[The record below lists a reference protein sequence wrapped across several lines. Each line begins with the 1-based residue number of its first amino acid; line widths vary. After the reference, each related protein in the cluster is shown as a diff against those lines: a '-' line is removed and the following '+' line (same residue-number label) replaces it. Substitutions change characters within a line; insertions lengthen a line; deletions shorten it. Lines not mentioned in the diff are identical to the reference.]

1 MKKSF
6 CILLALFLF
15 YPVSVLSAGE
25 ASKYLDDA
33 QKNLSEVTPL
43 LKEFQNSKKQETLAD
58 AAKCNNKAYEN
69 AKGYSEIQKLEYETL
84 LLKAYGTRGMGSSPR
99 KSDAF
104 ATIDSTRDTLFATI
118 CTNDNTIAQAFWKD
132 LNQDNEAKERYR
144 TILKKYK
151 IETTNEDLK
160 TCVKNAEFALE
171 DIAAEAQRQQ
181 QQAQAQS
188 QQQAKI
194 EMDNM
199 KKENELLKKEIELLK
214 SENANLKT
222 KLQQAKKRK

>member
-1 MKKSF
+1 MKTGF
-6 CILLALFLF
+6 CILLTLLFF
-15 YPVSVLSAGE
+15 YPASVLSAGE

-33 QKNLSEVTPL
+33 QKNLSEVIPL
-43 LKEFQNSKKQETLAD
+43 LKEFHTSKKPESLGD
-58 AAKCNNKAYEN
+58 AAKYNNKAYEN
-69 AKGYSEIQKLEYETL
+69 AKEYSEIQKLEYETL

-99 KSDAF
+99 KTDAF
-104 ATIDSTRDTLFATI
+104 TTIDSTRDTLFVRT
-118 CTNDNTIAQAFWKD
+118 CNNDNTIARDFWKD

-144 TILKKYK
+144 TILQKYK

-171 DIAAEAQRQQ
+171 DIAAAAQRQQ

-188 QQQAKI
+188 QKQAKI
-194 EMDNM
+194 EMDNI

-214 SENANLKT
+214 SENDNLKT
-222 KLQQAKKRK
+222 KLRQAKKKK